1 MRIII
6 VSDNHGNKNILK
18 ILYHI
23 YSSLY
28 KDNVK
33 FIHLGDSQTTSIND
47 LNNFICVK
55 GNNDTLDLPKFQRL
69 TVLDKRIHFSH
80 GDEGLDEIKKDIDQ
94 HHPDIYLYGHTHL
107 VKEQIYNNCLIL
119 NPGSITLPRD
129 DWHGSYI
136 ILTIDKKVTYK
147 VVRINVET
155 FLNQY
160 QCFIE

>member
-6 VSDNHGNKNILK
+6 VSDNHGNPDILK

-33 FIHLGDSQTTSIND
+33 FIHLGDSQATNIND

-80 GDEGLDEIKKDIDQ
+80 GDEGLDEIKKDINQ
-94 HHPDIYLYGHTHL
+94 HHPDIYLL
-107 VKEQIYNNCLIL
+107 
-119 NPGSITLPRD
+119 
-129 DWHGSYI
+129 W
-136 ILTIDKKVTYK
+136 TY
-147 VVRINVET
+147 T
-155 FLNQY
+155 FSQRTNLQQLLDFKSRFNH
-160 QCFIE
+160 FT

>member
-6 VSDNHGNKNILK
+6 VSDNHGNQNILK

-33 FIHLGDSQTTSIND
+33 FIHLGDSQ
-47 LNNFICVK
+47 
-55 GNNDTLDLPKFQRL
+55 KFQRL

>member
-6 VSDNHGNKNILK
+6 VSDNHGNQNILK

-80 GDEGLDEIKKDIDQ
+80 GDEGLDEIKKKYRSTSSR
-94 HHPDIYLYGHTHL
+94 YLSLWTYAFSQRTNL
-107 VKEQIYNNCLIL
+107 QQLSDSKSRL
-119 NPGSITLPRD
+119 NHFT
-129 DWHGSYI
+129 
-136 ILTIDKKVTYK
+136 
-147 VVRINVET
+147 
-155 FLNQY
+155 
-160 QCFIE
+160 

>member
-6 VSDNHGNKNILK
+6 VSDNHGNPDILK

-33 FIHLGDSQTTSIND
+33 FIHLGDSQATNIND

-69 TVLDKRIHFSH
+69 TILGKRIHFSH
-80 GDEGLDEIKKDIDQ
+80 GDEGLDEIKKISINIIPISIFMDI
-94 HHPDIYLYGHTHL
+94 HI
-107 VKEQIYNNCLIL
+107 
-119 NPGSITLPRD
+119 
-129 DWHGSYI
+129 
-136 ILTIDKKVTYK
+136 
-147 VVRINVET
+147 
-155 FLNQY
+155 
-160 QCFIE
+160 

>member
-6 VSDNHGNKNILK
+6 VSDNHGNQNILK

-33 FIHLGDSQTTSIND
+33 FIHLGDSQATNIND

-69 TVLDKRIHFSH
+69 TVLDKRIHFSQPLFLSH
-80 GDEGLDEIKKDIDQ
+80 VAVTEGDSSAA
-94 HHPDIYLYGHTHL
+94 PP
-107 VKEQIYNNCLIL
+107 VKVKSS
-119 NPGSITLPRD
+119 P
-129 DWHGSYI
+129 
-136 ILTIDKKVTYK
+136 
-147 VVRINVET
+147 
-155 FLNQY
+155 FLLS
-160 QCFIE
+160 

>member
-1 MRIII
+1 MRIVI
-6 VSDNHGNKNILK
+6 VSDNHGNQNILK

-33 FIHLGDSQTTSIND
+33 FIHLGDSQATNIN
-47 LNNFICVK
+47 
-55 GNNDTLDLPKFQRL
+55 DLPKFQRL

-155 FLNQY
+155 ILNQY
-160 QCFIE
+160 QCFIK

>member
-6 VSDNHGNKNILK
+6 VSDNHGNQNILK

-33 FIHLGDSQTTSIND
+33 FIHLGDSQATNIND

-69 TVLDKRIHFSH
+69 TIIACFNTQSILRMHNLSIF
-80 GDEGLDEIKKDIDQ
+80 I
-94 HHPDIYLYGHTHL
+94 
-107 VKEQIYNNCLIL
+107 CL
-119 NPGSITLPRD
+119 SI
-129 DWHGSYI
+129 
-136 ILTIDKKVTYK
+136 
-147 VVRINVET
+147 
-155 FLNQY
+155 
-160 QCFIE
+160 

>member
-1 MRIII
+1 M
-6 VSDNHGNKNILK
+6 
-18 ILYHI
+18 
-23 YSSLY
+23 
-28 KDNVK
+28 
-33 FIHLGDSQTTSIND
+33 
-47 LNNFICVK
+47 
-55 GNNDTLDLPKFQRL
+55 
-69 TVLDKRIHFSH
+69 
-80 GDEGLDEIKKDIDQ
+80 DEIKKDIDQ

-160 QCFIE
+160 QCFIK

>member
-6 VSDNHGNKNILK
+6 VSDNHGNQNILK

-69 TVLDKRIHFSH
+69 TVLYKRIHSH
-80 GDEGLDEIKKDIDQ
+80 MEM
-94 HHPDIYLYGHTHL
+94 
-107 VKEQIYNNCLIL
+107 
-119 NPGSITLPRD
+119 
-129 DWHGSYI
+129 
-136 ILTIDKKVTYK
+136 KV
-147 VVRINVET
+147 
-155 FLNQY
+155 
-160 QCFIE
+160 

>member
-6 VSDNHGNKNILK
+6 VSDNHGNQNILK

-47 LNNFICVK
+47 LNNFLCVK
-55 GNNDTLDLPKFQRL
+55 GNNDTLDLPKYQRL

-80 GDEGLDEIKKDIDQ
+80 GDKGLDEIKKISINIIPISIFMDI
-94 HHPDIYLYGHTHL
+94 
-107 VKEQIYNNCLIL
+107 
-119 NPGSITLPRD
+119 
-129 DWHGSYI
+129 
-136 ILTIDKKVTYK
+136 
-147 VVRINVET
+147 RI
-155 FLNQY
+155 
-160 QCFIE
+160 

>member
-6 VSDNHGNKNILK
+6 VSDNHGNQNILK

-94 HHPDIYLYGHTHL
+94 LPDSKQKKYYQLQIELVLNVYLT
-107 VKEQIYNNCLIL
+107 KA
-119 NPGSITLPRD
+119 D
-129 DWHGSYI
+129 DI
-136 ILTIDKKVTYK
+136 PDELKNDLKKFVS
-147 VVRINVET
+147 
-155 FLNQY
+155 
-160 QCFIE
+160 

>member
-6 VSDNHGNKNILK
+6 VSDNHGNPDILK

-33 FIHLGDSQTTSIND
+33 FIHLGDSQATNIND

-94 HHPDIYLYGHTHL
+94 HHPLSL
-107 VKEQIYNNCLIL
+107 
-119 NPGSITLPRD
+119 
-129 DWHGSYI
+129 W
-136 ILTIDKKVTYK
+136 TY
-147 VVRINVET
+147 T
-155 FLNQY
+155 FSQRTNLQQLSDFKSWFNH
-160 QCFIE
+160 FT